1 MCLPMNS
8 SESQRTVEGGRE
20 EPRVAVP
27 ADPALEGGSATSW
40 TRRLLPVAIL
50 IAVLI
55 AAYIGGL
62 HQYVSIAYLAESR
75 EALKQTVSDH
85 PLLAPLVF
93 AALYAAAV
101 AVAFPA
107 AWVLTLFGGFL
118 FGWLLSTFLVAFA
131 ATLGASLLFL
141 AARSAFGESLR
152 GRFKGRLASLAEGF
166 ERNAF
171 SYLLA
176 LRLAPVL
183 PFFLVNVAPAFFA
196 VRLGTYAAATF
207 IGILPGVLAYSWL
220 GQGLESALLAA
231 ERSGESLTPADLI
244 TLELTIGM
252 FLLALVV
259 VAGAVIKSLRT
270 G

>member
-1 MCLPMNS
+1 MDS
-8 SESQRTVEGGRE
+8 SESQRTVEGGRN
-20 EPRVAVP
+20 EPCAAVP
-27 ADPALEGGSATSW
+27 ADPALEGGTATSW

-50 IAVLI
+50 VAALV
-55 AAYIGGL
+55 AAYVGGL

-75 EALKQTVSDH
+75 GALKQMVADH
-85 PLLAPLVF
+85 PFLAPLVF
-93 AALYAAAV
+93 AVLYAAAV

-118 FGWLLSTFLVAFA
+118 FGWLLSTVLVAFA
-131 ATLGASLLFL
+131 ATFGASLLFL

-152 GRFKGRLASLAEGF
+152 GRFKGRLASLADGF
-166 ERNAF
+166 ECNAF

-183 PFFLVNVAPAFFA
+183 PFFLVNVAPAFFS
-196 VRLGTYAAATF
+196 VRLGTYVSATF

-231 ERSGESLTPADLI
+231 ERSGETLTPSDLV
-244 TLELTIGM
+244 TLELTVGM
-252 FLLALVV
+252 VLLALVV
-259 VAGAVIKSLRT
+259 LTGAVIKSLRT
-270 G
+270 R